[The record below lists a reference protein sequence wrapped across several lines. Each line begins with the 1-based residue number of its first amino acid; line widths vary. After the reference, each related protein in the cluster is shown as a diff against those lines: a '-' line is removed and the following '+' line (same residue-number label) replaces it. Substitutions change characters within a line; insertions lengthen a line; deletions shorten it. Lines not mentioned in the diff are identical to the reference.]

1 VDGREFPVKRRF
13 PRFVEKYESIVP
25 EFAGVK
31 RQCEKKTAKYQR
43 ICIIGNSDV
52 GNSTLTLELG
62 ALFQLPVLRIDRLY
76 WQSCRVKT
84 PKDVY
89 LPELRKVIAE
99 EKRII
104 DGNNKGTPAN
114 RLERRDCVIYMDY
127 YLFFCCR
134 RVIRRALLY
143 SPF

>member
-1 VDGREFPVKRRF
+1 MLKNMKALYRNLP
-13 PRFVEKYESIVP
+13 
-25 EFAGVK
+25 GVK

-76 WQSCRVKT
+76 WQPCRVKM

-89 LPELRKVIAE
+89 LPELRKAIAE

-114 RLERRDCVIYMDY
+114 RLERCDRVIYMDY

>member
-1 VDGREFPVKRRF
+1 MDGREFPVKRRF

-76 WQSCRVKT
+76 WQPCRVKM

-89 LPELRKVIAE
+89 LPELRKAIAE

-104 DGNNKGTPAN
+104 DGK
-114 RLERRDCVIYMDY
+114 
-127 YLFFCCR
+127 
-134 RVIRRALLY
+134 
-143 SPF
+143 

>member
-1 VDGREFPVKRRF
+1 MLKNMKALYRNLP
-13 PRFVEKYESIVP
+13 
-25 EFAGVK
+25 GVK

-76 WQSCRVKT
+76 WQPGRVKM

-89 LPELRKVIAE
+89 LPELRKAIAE

>member
-1 VDGREFPVKRRF
+1 MKALYRNLP
-13 PRFVEKYESIVP
+13 
-25 EFAGVK
+25 GVK
-31 RQCEKKTAKYQR
+31 RLCEKKTAKYQR

-62 ALFQLPVLRIDRLY
+62 ALFQLPVLYIDRLY

-89 LPELRKVIAE
+89 LPELRKAIAE

-114 RLERRDCVIYMDY
+114 RLERCDCVIYMD
-127 YLFFCCR
+127 
-134 RVIRRALLY
+134 
-143 SPF
+143 